1 MSQLQELGLG
11 AADPRRGQ
19 RIVVDTELALR
30 CGAALAVAAAAT
42 EMAIRYALR
51 RHMLDLPGQRRSH
64 GVPTPRGG
72 GIAIVIAVLGCALP
86 LLPLPLESRGLLA
99 VALAAVAGIGWW
111 DDHRPLSAAE
121 RLAVQAPAA
130 ALLVGLLWPA
140 ALALDLA
147 PPAVFAAA
155 AFVVLSTLWS
165 INLHNFM
172 DGINGLL
179 TLQAAWI
186 FAMLAVLDATGLP
199 HGLGAAPA
207 VMAAACLGFLPF
219 NFPRARIFLG
229 DVGSGALGLL
239 VAAVLWLALLRDLRW
254 AGTGLLLGSTFFI
267 DATATLLS
275 RFWRGR
281 RWYSAHREH
290 LYQWLVRSG
299 RTHAQVVSYYMAWNL
314 LLVAPLALISAQ
326 KNSVWPGLGAAAAVY
341 AAGILVWCRARR
353 AVLSGVRRRA

>member
-11 AADPRRGQ
+11 AAHPRRGQ
-19 RIVVDTELALR
+19 RIAVDIELALR
-30 CGAALAVAAAAT
+30 CGAALLVAAAAT
-42 EMAIRYALR
+42 ELAIRYALR
-51 RHMLDLPGQRRSH
+51 RQMLDLPGQRRSH
-64 GVPTPRGG
+64 RIPTPRGG
-72 GIAIVIAVLGCALP
+72 GIAIVVAVLGCALP
-86 LLPLPLESRGLLA
+86 LLPLPLASRWLLA
-99 VALAAVAGIGWW
+99 AAVVAVAGIGWW
-111 DDHRPLSAAE
+111 DDHSPLSARA

-130 ALLVGLLWPA
+130 LGLAWLLWSSAA
-140 ALALDLA
+140 ALNLPL
-147 PPAVFAAA
+147 PLVIAVAV
-155 AFVVLSTLWS
+155 FVVLSTLWA

-186 FAMLAVLDATGLP
+186 FAMLAVLGAIGLP

-254 AGTGLLLGSTFFI
+254 AGIGLLLGSTFFI

-314 LLVAPLALISAQ
+314 LLVAPLALAAAQ
-326 KNSVWPGLGAAAAVY
+326 KDSVWPGLGAAAAVY
-341 AAGILVWCRARR
+341 AAGVLVWCRARR
-353 AVLSGVRRRA
+353 AVLSGVRHRA